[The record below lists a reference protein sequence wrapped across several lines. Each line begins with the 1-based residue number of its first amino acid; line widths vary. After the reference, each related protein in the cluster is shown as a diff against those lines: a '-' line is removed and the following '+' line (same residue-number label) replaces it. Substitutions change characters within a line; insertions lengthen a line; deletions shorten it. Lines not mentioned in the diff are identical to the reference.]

1 MIYNYKMAYV
11 EKLLPVSQHNYLWL
25 SIDPVIDPKLR
36 RRILF
41 GGRLQIY
48 IVIGHDFI
56 PGLVAP
62 KRAVCIYGCC
72 RRLVLFLLC
81 LFR

>member
-1 MIYNYKMAYV
+1 MTPNLDGEY
-11 EKLLPVSQHNYLWL
+11 YL
-25 SIDPVIDPKLR
+25 
-36 RRILF
+36 

-56 PGLVAP
+56 LDLVAP